1 MELQSY
7 SNRTQPLSLLLKQ
20 NQHVTELALYD
31 VVNSPGVA
39 TDLSHI
45 SSPAVRA
52 NPYASPI
59 HEQELI
65 ACRKSQATCPR
76 MMA

>member
-1 MELQSY
+1 VELQNY

-52 NPYASPI
+52 NPHTSPI
-59 HEQELI
+59 HE
-65 ACRKSQATCPR
+65 
-76 MMA
+76 

>member
-1 MELQSY
+1 
-7 SNRTQPLSLLLKQ
+7 LSLLLKS

-52 NPYASPI
+52 SPHASYT
-59 HEQELI
+59 
-65 ACRKSQATCPR
+65 QAR
-76 MMA
+76 ADR